1 MRIKSAVLPLGI
13 AAVCTALAVTPAAA
27 YNDADLT
34 QHTWT
39 RDTGQCL
46 NTCVVESWEYDL
58 DGTFFQRDI
67 GGKALK
73 MHIREHGKTIAQV
86 EFHPYDEVLHV
97 YDGAND
103 GDTVYVRLKWD
114 EGPFT
119 DPVDATY
126 WAPGTSAVIDHNS
139 VQLAPDDDIDE
150 GTEVQLRVY
159 DDKALTDPI
168 TGWYEV
174 RA

>member
-1 MRIKSAVLPLGI
+1 GPPGVTDLCEHRVQ
-13 AAVCTALAVTPAAA
+13 TAGA
-27 YNDADLT
+27 
-34 QHTWT
+34 H
-39 RDTGQCL
+39 
-46 NTCVVESWEYDL
+46 VVR
-58 DGTFFQRDI
+58 G
-67 GGKALK
+67 
-73 MHIREHGKTIAQV
+73 
-86 EFHPYDEVLHV
+86 LHV

-103 GDTVYVRLKWD
+103 GDTVFVRLKWD

-159 DDKALTDPI
+159 DDEALTDPI
-168 TGWYEV
+168 TDWYEV